1 MRSTVIRPAL
11 LVAVLLAAL
20 VGALGLWSWEATRG
34 EREAARQLVFTIP
47 EGAAARLAAGEELEV
62 LPETIL
68 LALDTHDTLV
78 IQNDDRAAVQIGP
91 FKVEPGQ
98 RFVQRYYNPGTFDLV
113 CTIHGSQRMRV
124 VVVRSA

>member
-1 MRSTVIRPAL
+1 MRTTLTRPAL
-11 LVAVLLAAL
+11 LVAALL
-20 VGALGLWSWEATRG
+20 VALGLGLWGWDALRG
-34 EREAARQLVFTIP
+34 EARQLVFTIP

-62 LPETIL
+62 LPETIV

-78 IQNDDRAAVQIGP
+78 IQNSDRAAVQIGP

-124 VVVRSA
+124 VVVPSA